1 MSFVVREIHL
11 ARHDHAQFVFG
22 DLLDSLRR
30 LELRDFDAKPF
41 VFQFELLR
49 LILRFDERV
58 TPACANPAA
67 YDDCHCQYR
76 EDDERHST
84 ARTEQVIQSRLPF
97 D

>member
-1 MSFVVREIHL
+1 MSSVMRKIHL

-30 LELRDFDAKPF
+30 FELRDFDAKPF
-41 VFQFELLR
+41 VFKFELLR

-67 YDDCHCQYR
+67 YDDCHCEYR
-76 EDDERHST
+76 EDDERDS
-84 ARTEQVIQSRLPF
+84 APRPQQVI
-97 D
+97 